1 MESQLL
7 ARGWGRGPFGPRR
20 FPVGLGRLRRGY
32 RLGRYGVMWRR
43 RFGFPCGCLTLAL
56 VGLMGT
62 LVSFTVVSK
71 VKGVG

>member
-20 FPVGLGRLRRGY
+20 FPVGRGRLRRGY
-32 RLGRYGVMWRR
+32 RLGRYGFMWRR

-56 VGLMGT
+56 FGMINSTLGYL
-62 LVSFTVVSK
+62 LVSRVSRPR
-71 VKGVG
+71 